1 MYSIELFL
9 QFVFSR
15 KQLQYLHLIPHVSH
29 FSLSRPNLHLIQ

>member
-29 FSLSRPNLHLIQ
+29 FHYRVQIYI